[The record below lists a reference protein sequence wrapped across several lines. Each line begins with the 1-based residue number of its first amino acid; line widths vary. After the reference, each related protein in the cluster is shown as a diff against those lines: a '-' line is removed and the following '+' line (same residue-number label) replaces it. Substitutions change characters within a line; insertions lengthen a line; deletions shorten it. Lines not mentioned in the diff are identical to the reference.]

1 MANTYTQIYIHI
13 IFAVRNRQPLIKSEN
28 SEELNKY
35 ITGIISNKGQKL
47 LSINSISDHV
57 HIIIG
62 MKPNINL
69 SDLVRDIKNNSSKF
83 INSRGWIPGK
93 FNWQEGYGAFSYGQ
107 SQLNVV
113 INYIKNQKK
122 HHVKRSYREEY
133 LEFLNKYRINYNE
146 KYLKN

>member
-83 INSRGWIPGK
+83 INSRGRIPGK